1 MNYLS
6 ILFLSILN
14 YYSFAQTFDMY
25 SDVWTYSKETKEI
38 TPKNGGKFSYPSPE
52 LLSKIDTSE
61 IRNLLLES
69 FNEFRADY
77 NKPSVLEDSEMS
89 ALATIYAKKLLSNF
103 CHDVNLPEVQ
113 SESISNINYVLLSK
127 IDHTNQ
133 NINKV
138 IADCI
143 FDIFICSD
151 NHTLMLLNENDT
163 KYGFG
168 FYQNKSSFSVC
179 IRSKQ

>member
-1 MNYLS
+1 MNLLH
-6 ILFLSILN
+6 LFLFSVI
-14 YYSFAQTFDMY
+14 SFQCVCQSFDMY
-25 SDVWTYSKETKEI
+25 SDIWAYSKETKEI
-38 TPKNGGKFSYPSPE
+38 TPKNGEKFSYPSSE

-61 IRNLLLES
+61 IRNLLLKS
-69 FNEFRADY
+69 FNEFRNDY
-77 NKPSVLEDSEMS
+77 NKPSVLEDSEMTI
-89 ALATIYAKKLLSNF
+89 LATIYAKNLSNNF
-103 CHDVNLPEVQ
+103 CHDVNLPKDQ
-113 SESISNINYVLLSK
+113 SESISNINYALISK

-133 NINKV
+133 NVNKV

-168 FYQNKSSFSVC
+168 FYLNKYSFSVC
-179 IRSKQ
+179 IRSRQ

>member
-6 ILFLSILN
+6 ILFLLILN

-25 SDVWTYSKETKEI
+25 SDIWTYSKKTKEI
-38 TPKNGGKFSYPSPE
+38 TPKNGERFSYPLPE

-69 FNEFRADY
+69 FNEFRNDY
-77 NKPSVLEDSEMS
+77 NKPSVSEDSEMTIM
-89 ALATIYAKKLLSNF
+89 ATIYAKNLLSNF
-103 CHDVNLPEVQ
+103 CHDVNLPKDQ
-113 SESISNINYVLLSK
+113 SESISTINYALISK
-127 IDHTNQ
+127 IDYTKQ
-133 NINKV
+133 NVNKV

>member
-1 MNYLS
+1 MLS
-6 ILFLSILN
+6 IKCFSQ
-14 YYSFAQTFDMY
+14 SFDLY
-25 SDVWTYSKETKEI
+25 SDVWSFSKDTKEI
-38 TPKNGGKFSYPSPE
+38 TPINGGRFSYPSCE

-69 FNEFRADY
+69 FNQFRNDY
-77 NKPSVLEDSEMS
+77 KKPSVIEDSKMS
-89 ALATIYAKKLLSNF
+89 ILATIYAKNLTNNF
-103 CHDVNLPEVQ
+103 CHDVNLPKDQ
-113 SESISNINYVLLSK
+113 SESISNINYALISK

-133 NINKV
+133 NVNKV

-151 NHTLMLLNENDT
+151 NHTLMLLNENHT

-168 FYQNKSSFSVC
+168 FYQNKYSFSVC
-179 IRSKQ
+179 IRSRQ